1 MKRQIKFRG
10 KRVDTGEWVI
20 GCLVGYH
27 QAYYDGNSNRVCIDS
42 GILTTTEVISDTVG
56 QFTGL
61 LDKNGK
67 EIYEGDIVMWGHL
80 KDGRSDETPPRIA
93 IVKLFPSLHFL
104 AVTKTEF
111 GTPYAFHY
119 GCFAYQNTDKYLE
132 IIGNIHDNPELR
144 KGGKE

>member
-10 KRVDTGEWVI
+10 KRVDTAEWVI

-42 GILTTTEVISDTVG
+42 GILTTTEVDSDTVG

-67 EIYEGDIVMWGHL
+67 EIYEGDVL
-80 KDGRSDETPPRIA
+80 KLYIGNGQYELRQVYWWQGSYWTKR
-93 IVKLFPSLHFL
+93 VKS
-104 AVTKTEF
+104 
-111 GTPYAFHY
+111 Y
-119 GCFAYQNTDKYLE
+119 GWYGEEPQTLSFYFTNE
-132 IIGNIHDNPELR
+132 IKVEIYGNIHDNPELL
-144 KGGKE
+144 KGGKECKC

>member
-67 EIYEGDIVMWGHL
+67 EIYEGDISQDKL
-80 KDGRSDETPPRIA
+80 GRISICEFHHGGYWVRTIETSYSERLHSDSQIE
-93 IVKLFPSLHFL
+93 V
-104 AVTKTEF
+104 
-111 GTPYAFHY
+111 
-119 GCFAYQNTDKYLE
+119 
-132 IIGNIHDNPELR
+132 IGSVHDNPELL
-144 KGGKE
+144 KGGKECKY